1 MFLIFISPLLLCGE
15 IIQWISD
22 FLTATHIGSIN
33 DLVCI
38 YRLLYVTE
46 TKVFT
51 KTADSSLYAILF
63 DYFVFVLFFNAGF
76 TSVCKKNTR
85 PACNFL
91 VKLQFI
97 FT

>member
-1 MFLIFISPLLLCGE
+1 MFLIFISPLLLYVKSFNE
-15 IIQWISD
+15 FQT
-22 FLTATHIGSIN
+22 FLTATHIGSTN

-63 DYFVFVLFFNAGF
+63 DYFVLFCFFNVGF
-76 TSVCKKNTR
+76 TSVCKTLNQH
-85 PACNFL
+85 
-91 VKLQFI
+91 VI
-97 FT
+97 F